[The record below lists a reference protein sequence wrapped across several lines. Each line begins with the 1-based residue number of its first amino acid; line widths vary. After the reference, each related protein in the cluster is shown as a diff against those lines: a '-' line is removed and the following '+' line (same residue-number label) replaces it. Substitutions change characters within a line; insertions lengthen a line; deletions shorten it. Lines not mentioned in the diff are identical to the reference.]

1 MITNSQRRTHA
12 SVLLEWK
19 ERVKEAQ
26 QGIPTL
32 QPGCASGLKARQITV
47 AANKTIKQFIQMWA
61 EHRLPEVAHLGQLEI
76 IQIHMRLKFFQDLLC
91 SYLVQ
96 IAERAP
102 ERYLAETCI
111 RDGFGDKAFWST
123 CYRVMIDCWDV
134 RGAEW
139 LMAACVAPTVAE
151 HNLWTVYN
159 PKIMECFIT
168 PEIQKLS
175 DLPESYES

>member
-1 MITNSQRRTHA
+1 MMNSQRKSHA
-12 SVLLEWK
+12 AILLEWK
-19 ERVKEAQ
+19 ERVKAAQ
-26 QGIPTL
+26 QVIPTI

-61 EHRLPEVAHLGQLEI
+61 GHRLHEVAQFGQLEI
-76 IQIHMRLKFFQDLLC
+76 IQIHMRLKFFHDLLC

-96 IAERAP
+96 IAESAP

-111 RDGFGDKAFWST
+111 RDGVGDKVFWST
-123 CYRVMIDCWDV
+123 CYRVMLDCWDV

-139 LMAACVAPTVAE
+139 LMAACVEPTVAE

-159 PKIMECFIT
+159 PQIMECYIT

-175 DLPESYES
+175 DLPESYEG